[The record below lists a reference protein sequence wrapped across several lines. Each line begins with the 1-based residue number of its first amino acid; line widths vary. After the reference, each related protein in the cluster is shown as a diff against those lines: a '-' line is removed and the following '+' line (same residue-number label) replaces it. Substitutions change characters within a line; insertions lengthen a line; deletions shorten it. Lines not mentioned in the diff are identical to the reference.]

1 VRIVL
6 ASDVAVAERVLR
18 IQRAAYAVEAELVGY
33 DAIPPLHETL
43 TELQSQPLIFLGASC
58 DRTLAGV
65 LGYSR
70 EGDTVDIDRVAVDPA
85 FFRRGLARRL
95 LRELFARERDAERFT
110 VSTGY
115 GNQPALR
122 LYEGFGFRVVGEG
135 HPAPGARIVLLQRG
149 HDGHR

>member
-6 ASDVAVAERVLR
+6 SPDVAIAERVLQ
-18 IQRAAYAVEAELVGY
+18 IQRTAYAVEAELVGF

-43 TELQSQPLIFLGASC
+43 VELQSQPLIFLGASC

-65 LGYSR
+65 LGYR
-70 EGDTVDIDRVAVDPA
+70 RDGDTVDIDRVAVDPA

-95 LRELFARERDAERFT
+95 LRELFVRERDAKRFT
-110 VSTGY
+110 VSTGF

-122 LYEGFGFRVVGEG
+122 LYEEFGFRVVGEDR
-135 HPAPGARIVLLQRG
+135 PAPGARTVLLRRNQ
-149 HDGHR
+149 DGRP